1 MSVSLFV
8 RRLAIAAA
16 LFGSLAG
23 SQAWAAPPV
32 AEAPA
37 PVAATVPV
45 KTATAAGGDTDGCRV
60 FICGHS
66 FHIFNAKYLGPLAKL
81 AELDDHETVGQQMIG
96 GSSVTQHWEL
106 PEDKNRVKEALRAGK
121 VDVMTMSPNWVI
133 PDPAIDK
140 FVELG
145 LKHNPHMKFVVQMSW
160 TAFDSMT
167 RGALK
172 SLEER
177 DTKTMADLR
186 PAQIL
191 FATAIELQVNAI
203 NAKYDHP
210 VVFISPVGYA
220 VLKLREAVIEGKAPG
235 VKKQSDL
242 YRDLLG
248 HGQPPILAL
257 CTYVNYA
264 TIYGRS
270 PVGLA
275 PFDTF
280 GGAVS
285 PQLHKLLQ
293 QIAWDTVSTY
303 APSGVKSAVA
313 AAPAAAPTSAK

>member
-8 RRLAIAAA
+8 RRLTIATT
-16 LFGSLAG
+16 LFGGLCG
-23 SQAWAAPPV
+23 GPVGAAPPA

-37 PVAATVPV
+37 ASAATSSA
-45 KTATAAGGDTDGCRV
+45 KSAAAGPAQSDGCRV

-66 FHIFNAKYLGPLAKL
+66 FHIFNANYLGPLAQI
-81 AELDDHETVGQQMIG
+81 AELEDHETVGRQMIG
-96 GSSVTQHWEL
+96 SSSVTQHWEL
-106 PEDKNRVKEALRAGK
+106 PDEKNRVKEALRSAK
-121 VDVMTMSPNWVI
+121 VDVLTMSPNWVI

-145 LKHNPHMKFVVQMSW
+145 LKHNPEMRFVIQMSW
-160 TAFDSMT
+160 TAYDSMT
-167 RGALK
+167 GGLLK
-172 SLEER
+172 SLEGR
-177 DTKTMADLR
+177 DKKTIADLR
-186 PAQIL
+186 PAQVL
-191 FATAIELQVNAI
+191 FATAIELQAAAI
-203 NAKYDHP
+203 NAKYDRQ
-210 VVFISPVGYA
+210 VVTISPVGYA

-235 VKKQSDL
+235 IKKQSEL

-270 PVGLA
+270 PVGLK

-285 PQLHKLLQ
+285 PALHKLLQ

-303 APSGVKSAVA
+303 APSGVKSVA
-313 AAPAAAPTSAK
+313 AAKPE

>member
-1 MSVSLFV
+1 MSVRLFL

-16 LFGSLAG
+16 LFGGVSG
-23 SQAWAAPPV
+23 TEVWAAPPV
-32 AEAPA
+32 AEAPR
-37 PVAATVPV
+37 T
-45 KTATAAGGDTDGCRV
+45 TATTAPAKTTTAAPAECDGCRV

-66 FHIFNAKYLGPLAKL
+66 FHIFNAQYLGPLAKI
-81 AELDDHETVGQQMIG
+81 AELEDHETVGRQMIG

-106 PEDKNRVKEALRAGK
+106 PEEKNRVKEALRAAK
-121 VDVMTMSPNWVI
+121 VDVLTMSPNWVI

-145 LKHNPHMKFVVQMSW
+145 LKHNPEMRFVIQMSW

-177 DTKTMADLR
+177 NTKTIADLR

-191 FATAIELQVNAI
+191 FATAIELQVAAI
-203 NAKYDHP
+203 NAKHDRP
-210 VVFISPVGYA
+210 VVAISPVGYA

-264 TIYGRS
+264 VIYGRS

-285 PQLHKLLQ
+285 PELHKLLQ

-303 APSGVKSAVA
+303 APSGVKNSVA
-313 AAPAAAPTSAK
+313 AATAK

>member
-1 MSVSLFV
+1 MSVRLFL
-8 RRLAIAAA
+8 RRLLIVAA
-16 LFGSLAG
+16 LFGGVSG
-23 SQAWAAPPV
+23 TEVWAAPPV
-32 AEAPA
+32 AEAPR
-37 PVAATVPV
+37 T
-45 KTATAAGGDTDGCRV
+45 TATTAPAECDGCRV

-66 FHIFNAKYLGPLAKL
+66 FHIFNAQYLGPLAKI
-81 AELDDHETVGQQMIG
+81 AELEDHETVGRQMIG

-106 PEDKNRVKEALRAGK
+106 PEEKNRVKEALRAAK
-121 VDVMTMSPNWVI
+121 VDVLTMSPNWVI

-145 LKHNPHMKFVVQMSW
+145 LKHNPEMRFVIQMSW

-177 DTKTMADLR
+177 DTKTIADLR

-191 FATAIELQVNAI
+191 FATAIELQVAAI
-203 NAKYDHP
+203 NAKYERP
-210 VVFISPVGYA
+210 VVAVSPVGYA

-264 TIYGRS
+264 VIYGRS

-285 PQLHKLLQ
+285 PELHKLLQ
-293 QIAWDTVSTY
+293 QIAWETVSTY
-303 APSGVKSAVA
+303 APSGVKSAA
-313 AAPAAAPTSAK
+313 AGATTSE

>member
-8 RRLAIAAA
+8 RRLAIVGA
-16 LFGSLAG
+16 LLGGVPCGLI
-23 SQAWAAPPV
+23 WAAPP

-37 PVAATVPV
+37 RTTTTQAS
-45 KTATAAGGDTDGCRV
+45 TADHDENDGCRV

-66 FHIFNAKYLGPLAKL
+66 FHIFNAKYLGPLAQI
-81 AELDDHETVGQQMIG
+81 AELEDHETVGQQMIG

-106 PEDKNRVKEALRAGK
+106 PEEKNRVKEALRGAK
-121 VDVMTMSPNWVI
+121 VDVLTMSPNWVI

-145 LKHNPHMKFVVQMSW
+145 LKHNPEMRFVVQMSW
-160 TAFDSMT
+160 TAYDSMT

-177 DTKTMADLR
+177 DTKTIADLR
-186 PAQIL
+186 PAQVL
-191 FATAIELQVNAI
+191 FATAIELQAAAI
-203 NAKYDHP
+203 NAKYDRP
-210 VVFISPVGYA
+210 VVAVSPVGYA

-235 VKKQSDL
+235 IKKQSEL

-270 PVGLA
+270 PVGLK

-285 PQLHKLLQ
+285 PELHKLLQ

-303 APSGVKSAVA
+303 APSGVKVAGA
-313 AAPAAAPTSAK
+313 AAATPK